1 MLRSLLYFGKMVYHT
16 KSIFKNIFENTEKP
30 LDKKFSLH
38 IMAWLGLAWLGLAW
52 LGFGVKSAQNSFL
65 QTLNPKT
72 VPFFS
77 QLQDRYSYRQFGIQT
92 VFFYCLLKL
101 SFLKSKYF
109 TCIQPE

>member
-52 LGFGVKSAQNSFL
+52 LGLAL
-65 QTLNPKT
+65 A
-72 VPFFS
+72 
-77 QLQDRYSYRQFGIQT
+77 
-92 VFFYCLLKL
+92 
-101 SFLKSKYF
+101 
-109 TCIQPE
+109 